1 MCTFACSILANRV
14 ENSFYL
20 NRKQKTLQY
29 MNLQEFIE
37 NFAAQFDETDATEFT
52 ADTKF
57 KQLDEWSSLTA
68 LSIIAMVDDEYD
80 VIIKGN
86 DIISSDT
93 IQDLYNVVVQLQG

>member
-1 MCTFACSILANRV
+1 
-14 ENSFYL
+14 
-20 NRKQKTLQY
+20 